1 MPASVKRIKKDD
13 IVKIISG
20 ADKGTTA
27 KVLAVLTDK
36 NAVLL
41 EGIGQKH
48 RHIKPSVINPR
59 GGSKDIHVPTPL
71 SKVALVVDEKS
82 GKTSRVG
89 YVKNTDGKTVR
100 LARQANSKEIK

>member
-1 MPASVKRIKKDD
+1 MPAVKRIKKGDT
-13 IVKIISG
+13 VKIISG
-20 ADKGTTA
+20 DNKGTTA
-27 KVLAVLTDK
+27 KVLAVLTNK

-48 RHIKPSVINPR
+48 RHIKPSMLNPR

-82 GKTSRVG
+82 SKTSRVG
-89 YVKNTDGKTVR
+89 YVKTAEGVTRV
-100 LARQANSKEIK
+100 ARQLKNKEIK